1 MKEEDKGKREREG
14 EMASA
19 ENERETA
26 GLAESRPA
34 AGKKPARKKKVARAE
49 KKVEISLKQLE
60 ALKTKASERDQLLD
74 QLQRTTADFI
84 NYQKRAQ
91 READEWQ
98 RYATS
103 DLITELLGILDNFQ
117 QALQAAGENIDF
129 DKFVQGVKIVEREFL
144 KVLEQTGL
152 EPIEALGKPFDPA
165 LHEAVA
171 QEATDA
177 YPPGT
182 VSQEVQRGYKLHARV
197 IRAARVVVAK
207 ALEEVAVA
215 SEEESAQ
222 ESKEKE
228 SESDAHL

>member
-19 ENERETA
+19 ENERQTA

-34 AGKKPARKKKVARAE
+34 AGKKPPRKKKVARAE

-117 QALQAAGENIDF
+117 QALQAARENRDF
-129 DKFVQGVKIVEREFL
+129 DKFVQGVKIVEGEFL

-207 ALEEVAVA
+207 VLEEVAVA
-215 SEEESAQ
+215 SEEESVQ